1 METKL
6 YSNTIEWRIIANKL
20 NKKPITYNEEQQL
33 KRWLDASPDH
43 AEYFNRA
50 AKAWKEKPLNAP
62 KIDITHFIS
71 EFDSVTEYYVTR
83 SHKRH
88 LRFTAYSI
96 AALVAGVLIT
106 LAAYLTVNSSQDV
119 CSVSDTMFSHQSI
132 HPGSSRACLIL
143 PDGDTLE
150 LNAAT
155 NRRLSP
161 DTNSGFLSIA
171 DGTVTCSYLINNT
184 NPINT
189 VNTIVIPRG
198 GEYNITLSDGSRVWL
213 NANTRMHFPTSFS
226 SDSRIVEL
234 DGEAYFEIAKDPQ
247 RQFIVKTSISDIK
260 VYGTEFNVRSYT
272 RDHSQQVTLLSGSI
286 AVEYD
291 DSTYMLSPGQQA
303 RITRGSDQMRTLDV
317 DPDTYCSWV
326 NGLFVFENRPL
337 HEILSQLS
345 DWYDTDF
352 IYTDTSLRHLH
363 FTGDLERYSDFS
375 EILSLIE
382 MTTSVQFTI
391 MGQTVKVSPRK

>member
-1 METKL
+1 M
-6 YSNTIEWRIIANKL
+6 
-20 NKKPITYNEEQQL
+20 
-33 KRWLDASPDH
+33 
-43 AEYFNRA
+43 
-50 AKAWKEKPLNAP
+50 
-62 KIDITHFIS
+62 
-71 EFDSVTEYYVTR
+71 
-83 SHKRH
+83 
-88 LRFTAYSI
+88 
-96 AALVAGVLIT
+96 
-106 LAAYLTVNSSQDV
+106 
-119 CSVSDTMFSHQSI
+119 
-132 HPGSSRACLIL
+132 
-143 PDGDTLE
+143 
-150 LNAAT
+150 
-155 NRRLSP
+155 
-161 DTNSGFLSIA
+161 
-171 DGTVTCSYLINNT
+171 TCSYLINNT

-391 MGQTVKVSPRK
+391 KGQTVKVSPRK